1 MLSKRFM
8 FVAVALLLV
17 TLVVACQPQAPIEVE
32 VTRVVTETVVEEGE
46 TIEVT
51 RVVEGES
58 ETIEVTRVVEV
69 EAEPEVSEEEANRT
83 GGWLD
88 TIIFV
93 EEPNQDA
100 AIARLAAGDVD
111 MFADDVAGE
120 AVLQAIDSAG
130 NIETRVQY
138 GLYDELT
145 MNTTACADESLFNP
159 FQSRALREA
168 MNWIID
174 RDFVANELYGG
185 LAVPKYTALSE
196 AGADRARFAA
206 EIRAIEAAYA
216 YDLERGSEVITAEME
231 ALGAEMTDGQ
241 WTYNGEP
248 VNIIFLIRNEDARLE
263 IGNYIANTLE
273 DLGFTVERLERTSA
287 ELSPLWAV
295 SDPTECLW
303 HLYTGAWS
311 QTAIDRSSVD
321 NFEFFYM
328 PGYPVPLW
336 SYYENTPEFEEIG
349 LRLSTNDFSTLEERA
364 ELVRE
369 ILPMAMESANR
380 VWITSR
386 TTLVPFSE
394 DVSVTTDLAAGVSG
408 AALWSK
414 SIRFVDQVGGSMTIA
429 LPSVF
434 TEPWNPIGGS
444 NWVFDNMVKRGI
456 DDSAVYTDPNTGLG
470 LPGHVDHAEVAVEE
484 GFPMGTSLDWVTV
497 SFESEITVP
506 DDAWAG
512 WDPVEQRFLTA
523 AEVYTETQTSVMKS
537 TTTFRDDLFT
547 AVTWHDGSPMSV
559 GDFVL
564 NMILR
569 FDLTNPDSPY
579 YDENQVPG
587 YDTFASFFKGVRIAS
602 VDPLVIETWA
612 DNPSLDAELSVY
624 TWWPASGTALGPYL
638 YDGAAWHNMALML
651 RGEGNGGFAF
661 TPGKAEAA
669 GIERIN
675 LLAGP
680 SLEIFATELAAV
692 SEGGEEAGWIPYEP
706 TMSEYVSAEEAA
718 ARYSNLGEFARRYGH
733 YRIGVGGYFLS
744 GVFPVEGQAVL
755 SHYAA
760 HPDLASRWSGFAA
773 PALADIEIDGPGR
786 VTIGE
791 EATFD
796 IYLEALGEAYAV
808 DDVENVT
815 YLLFD
820 ATGAM
825 VETGQA
831 EAVEDGLWS
840 VTLPAATTEALEEGS
855 NRIEVVV
862 ASRIVALP
870 RVGGFEFVTAP

>member
-1 MLSKRFM
+1 MLSKRFL
-8 FVAVALLLV
+8 FISLVVLLVAVLA
-17 TLVVACQPQAPIEVE
+17 ACQAQTPEVVE
-32 VTRVVTETVVEEGE
+32 VTRIVPEIVEQEPE

-51 RVVEGES
+51 RIVEGES

-69 EAEPEVSEEEANRT
+69 ETTPEVSEEETNRT

-100 AIARLAAGDVD
+100 AIARLAAGDID

-120 AVLQAIDSAG
+120 AILQAIDSAG

-145 MNTTACADESLFNP
+145 MNTTACADDSLFNP

-185 LAVPKYTALSE
+185 LAVPKYTTISE

-216 YDLERGSEVITAEME
+216 YDLERGREVINAEME
-231 ALGAEMTDGQ
+231 AMGAEMDGDT
-241 WTYNGEP
+241 WTMNGEP

-287 ELSPLWAV
+287 ELAPLWAV

-328 PGYPVPLW
+328 PGYPTPLW
-336 SYYENTPEFEEIG
+336 SYYENTPEFEEIA
-349 LRLSTNDFSTLEERA
+349 LRLSTNDFRTLDERT
-364 ELVRE
+364 ELTRE

-386 TTLVPFSE
+386 TTLVPFSD

-414 SIRFVDQVGGSMTIA
+414 SIRFVDQVGGSLTIA

-456 DDSAVYTDPNTGLG
+456 DDSAVYSDPNTGLG
-470 LPGHVDHAEVAVEE
+470 LPGHLERAEVVVEE
-484 GFPMGTSLDWVTV
+484 GFPMGTTLDWVTV

-506 DDAWAG
+506 DDVWAG
-512 WDPVEQRFLTA
+512 WDAVEQRFLTA
-523 AEVYTETQTSVMKS
+523 GEVYTETQTAVMKS
-537 TTTFRDDLFT
+537 TAYFREDLFT
-547 AVTWHDGSPMSV
+547 NVTWHDGSPMSA

-569 FDLTNPDSPY
+569 FDLVNPDSPY

-587 YDTFASFFKGVRIAS
+587 FNAFSQAFKGVRIAS

-624 TWWPASGTALGPYL
+624 TFWPASGTALGPYL

-651 RGEGNGGFAF
+651 RGEVNGGFAF
-661 TPGKAEAA
+661 TPGKAEEL
-669 GIERIN
+669 GVERIN
-675 LLAGP
+675 MLAGP
-680 SLEIFATELAAV
+680 SLEVFATELEAA
-692 SEGGEEAGWIPYEP
+692 SEEGWIPFESV
-706 TMSEYVSAEEAA
+706 MSEYVSADEIAS
-718 ARYSNLGEFARRYGH
+718 RYENLAEFARRYGH
-733 YRIGVGGYFLS
+733 YRIGVGGYYLS

-786 VTIGE
+786 ITIGD

-796 IYLEALGEAYAV
+796 VYLEALGEAYAV
-808 DDVENVT
+808 DDVDNVT

-820 ATGAM
+820 ATGEM

-840 VTLPAATTEALEEGS
+840 VTLDSATTEALEEGS
-855 NRIEVVV
+855 NRLEIVV